1 MPQADRTYIGL
12 ITNIL
17 DSIRR
22 IGSPTQRSALRRQD
36 AYLDS
41 KIVTDRRRDMA
52 RSSFG
57 TTESFVATIK
67 PVPETIRPFSEEEI
81 RAIDDNSAQLPEFCR
96 VFLGRSFEVWVPD
109 DFDAAFASWAGAA
122 ERRGYD
128 EEAVVQILG
137 AAFGQYCARTLDMR
151 WVVITDQDG
160 SAAALRGA
168 QKDYRAFPFHA
179 IWKRIRDR
187 EQGFFKPIYISLA
200 QAAGK
205 DWAPSDAL

>member
-1 MPQADRTYIGL
+1 MGL

-17 DSIRR
+17 DAIRR

-36 AYLDS
+36 AYLDG
-41 KIVTDRRRDMA
+41 KIVTDRRREMA

-57 TTESFVATIK
+57 TTESFVATVK
-67 PVPETIRPFSEEEI
+67 PVPETIRPFNQEET
-81 RAIDDNSAQLPEFCR
+81 RAIEENSALLPEFFR
-96 VFLGRSFEVWVPD
+96 VFLGHSPEVWGPD

-122 ERRGYD
+122 DRRGYD

-151 WVVITDQDG
+151 WAVITDQDG

-168 QKDYRAFPFHA
+168 KKDYRAFPFHA

-187 EQGFFKPIYISLA
+187 EQGFFKLIYISLE

-205 DWAPSDAL
+205 DWAATDAL

>member
-1 MPQADRTYIGL
+1 MGV

-17 DSIRR
+17 DAIRR

-36 AYLDS
+36 AHLDD
-41 KIVTDRRRDMA
+41 KIVTDRRREMA
-52 RSSFG
+52 RSSLG
-57 TTESFVATIK
+57 TTESFVATIE
-67 PVPETIRPFSEEEI
+67 PVPETIRPFNEEET
-81 RAIDDNSAQLPEFCR
+81 RAIEENSALLPEFFR
-96 VFLGRSFEVWVPD
+96 VFLGRSPEIWGPD
-109 DFDAAFASWAGAA
+109 DFDTVFASWVRAA
-122 ERRGYD
+122 DRTGYD

-151 WVVITDQDG
+151 WTVITDQDG

-168 QKDYRAFPFHA
+168 KKDYRAFPFHA

-187 EQGFFKPIYISLA
+187 EQGFFKPIYISLE

-205 DWAPSDAL
+205 DCDATDAL